1 MQDVYWLH
9 WSGSGRV
16 GILPRPRGGDWLC
29 EDLRRI
35 RAAGADTLVSLL
47 EAEEVRELGL
57 CQESEAAAAQGL
69 RFVSFP
75 IADRQVPRSEAD
87 FRAFVEPL
95 SRHVDDGGCVAIH
108 CRAGIGRSSLT
119 AVAVLAFLSCQ
130 RRKALSSQPPPAA
143 FPFPTRRSKRP
154 GSKGSHAKSSLSS
167 ASDGRL
173 YALDPRFLAKKT
185 RVALLIRA
193 ADSS

>member
-1 MQDVYWLH
+1 MQDVYWLL

-47 EAEEVRELGL
+47 EAEEVRELELG
-57 CQESEAAAAQGL
+57 QESEAAAEQGL

-95 SRHVDDGGCVAIH
+95 SRHVADGGCVAIH

-119 AVAVLAFLSCQ
+119 AIAILAFLGLPTAEGFELAASARGFSVPDTPEQ
-130 RRKALSSQPPPAA
+130 AAWVERFARR
-143 FPFPTRRSKRP
+143 
-154 GSKGSHAKSSLSS
+154 
-167 ASDGRL
+167 
-173 YALDPRFLAKKT
+173 
-185 RVALLIRA
+185 I
-193 ADSS
+193 